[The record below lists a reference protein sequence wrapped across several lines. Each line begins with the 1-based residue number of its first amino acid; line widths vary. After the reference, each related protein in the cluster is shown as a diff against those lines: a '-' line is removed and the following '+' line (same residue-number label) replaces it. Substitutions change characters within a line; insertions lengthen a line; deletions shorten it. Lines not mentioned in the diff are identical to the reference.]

1 MVMINRKQKELETF
15 YRAVNLT
22 NWVLLLQK
30 GVFTME
36 EWADT
41 NEKLTLFLKEKEES
55 GQIKDYKQLLV
66 ELNAEVES
74 WEDKVRL

>member
-1 MVMINRKQKELETF
+1 MVLINRKQKELETF

-36 EWADT
+36 EWADA
-41 NEKLTLFLKEKEES
+41 NEKLTLFLKEKEEK
-55 GQIKDYKQLLV
+55 GQIKDYKQLLL

-74 WEDKVRL
+74 WEDK

>member
-1 MVMINRKQKELETF
+1 MINKKAKEMETF

-30 GVFTME
+30 EVFTME
-36 EWADT
+36 EWADA

-55 GQIKDYKQLLV
+55 GQIKDYKLLLA
-66 ELNAEVES
+66 ELNQEVAS
-74 WEDKVRL
+74 WEDD

>member
-1 MVMINRKQKELETF
+1 MINKKAKEMETF

-30 GVFTME
+30 EVFTME
-36 EWADT
+36 EWADA

-55 GQIKDYKQLLV
+55 GQIKDYKLLLA
-66 ELNAEVES
+66 ELNEEVAS
-74 WEDKVRL
+74 WEDD

>member
-1 MVMINRKQKELETF
+1 MINRKQKELETF

>member
-1 MVMINRKQKELETF
+1 MVLINKKQKELETF

-36 EWADT
+36 EWADA
-41 NEKLTLFLKEKEES
+41 NEKLTMFLIEKEKS
-55 GQIKDYKQLLV
+55 GQIKDYKLLLA
-66 ELNAEVES
+66 ELNDEVAS
-74 WEDKVRL
+74 WEDD

>member
-1 MVMINRKQKELETF
+1 MVLINRKQKELETF

-36 EWADT
+36 EWADA

-74 WEDKVRL
+74 WEDK

>member
-1 MVMINRKQKELETF
+1 MINRKQKELETF

-36 EWADT
+36 EWADA

-55 GQIKDYKQLLV
+55 GQIKDYKQLLL

-74 WEDKVRL
+74 WEDE